1 MKKLLLLALL
11 ILVLGISA
19 CDRDKDKS
27 ARLAEVNGESL
38 SLEAFKAS
46 FGVEDWDTLPPD
58 LRKRYVEDWVNLTL
72 LAQECKNL
80 KLDKEL
86 ALKQRLDY
94 AQKKV
99 LANALI
105 SQSLSEIK
113 ITEDQLFSYF
123 RIHQSDFQKPVK
135 LYHIERI
142 RLGDKISAENL
153 LQQLSGG
160 MNFYHALQQYS
171 QENLRAQRGSIG
183 FVEPASADSLFW
195 QKAQALQ
202 LNECGIVNKDGDW
215 YIFRYTEVKDG
226 ESVAN
231 FEEQRSEIRRR
242 IILEKQEEVYQN
254 LLKSIK
260 ARQQNIY
267 YY

>member
-1 MKKLLLLALL
+1 MKRYCVFALL
-11 ILVLGISA
+11 ILLFAFGA
-19 CDRDKDKS
+19 CDRDKDNS
-27 ARLAEVNGESL
+27 AKLAEVNGQSL
-38 SLEAFKAS
+38 SLEGFKAT
-46 FGVEDWDTLPPD
+46 FGVEDWEALPPD

-72 LAQECKNL
+72 LAQEAKNL
-80 KLDKEL
+80 KLDKDL
-86 ALKQRLDY
+86 ALKQRLEY

-105 SQSLSEIK
+105 AQSLSEIN

-142 RLGDKISAENL
+142 RLRDKISAENL
-153 LQQLSGG
+153 LQQLNGG
-160 MNFYHALQQYS
+160 MNFYSALQQYS
-171 QENLRAQRGSIG
+171 QENLKAQRGSIG
-183 FVEPASADSLFW
+183 FVEPASADSVFW
-195 QKAQALQ
+195 QKAQNMQ

-215 YIFRYTEVKDG
+215 YVFRYTEEKDG
-226 ESVAN
+226 EAVAN

>member
-1 MKKLLLLALL
+1 M
-11 ILVLGISA
+11 LVLLGFGA
-19 CDRDKDKS
+19 CGRDKDNS
-27 ARLAEVNGESL
+27 AKLAEVNGESL
-38 SLEAFKAS
+38 SLEAFKS
-46 FGVEDWDTLPPD
+46 TFGVEDWEALSPE

-72 LAQECKNL
+72 LAQESKNL
-80 KLDKEL
+80 KLDKDL
-86 ALKQRLDY
+86 AIRQRLDY

-105 SQSLSEIK
+105 AQTLSEIK

-135 LYHIERI
+135 LYNIERI
-142 RLGDKISAENL
+142 RLKDKISAENL
-153 LQQLSGG
+153 LIQLNNG
-160 MNFYHALQQYS
+160 MNFSHAVQQYS
-171 QENLRAQRGSIG
+171 TENYKAQRGSIG
-183 FVEPASADSLFW
+183 YVEPASADSLFW
-195 QKAQALQ
+195 QKAQTMQA
-202 LNECGIVNKDGDW
+202 NEYGIVNKDGDW
-215 YIFRYTEVKDG
+215 YVFRYTDVKDG

-254 LLKSIK
+254 LLKNIK